1 VWLSWEAIGNVVST
15 VGVVLPAFIAL
26 AGAWFLKQGFVS
38 LWGLAPKDGAA
49 DGNRDETVVGQS
61 RFSIPGDARGS
72 PELSRHQFALLQ
84 QYHTQGLAQ
93 SKISFWFS
101 LIFASLGF
109 SVIMLGVGLFLSQDA
124 PEQSYIASLQRPG
137 FTLISGTVI
146 DAVAALFFIQSNR
159 ARQLMTEFF
168 DKLRVDRKL
177 DEALKFANE
186 ITDPKIQ
193 SSLKAVLALSFA
205 EVKSADEML
214 LSIPGT
220 SSPPITSGLTVVPG
234 GVEAATRSDG
244 TKAAPA
250 GQ

>member
-1 VWLSWEAIGNVVST
+1 MAFSLDAIPWDIIGNFISVIGVLLPVIIAFVS
-15 VGVVLPAFIAL
+15 VF
-26 AGAWFLKQGFVS
+26 FLKQGFVS
-38 LWGLAPKDGAA
+38 LKLVPRSGEATDEERDDRTARPPFTAP
-49 DGNRDETVVGQS
+49 
-61 RFSIPGDARGS
+61 DAGGT

-109 SVIMLGVGLFLSQDA
+109 SVIMLGVGLFLSQDSD
-124 PEQSYIASLQRPG
+124 QSPVGSLQRPA
-137 FTLISGTVI
+137 FTLLSGTII
-146 DAVAALFFIQSNR
+146 DAVAALFFVQSNR

-186 ITDPKIQ
+186 IADPKIQ

-205 EVKSADEML
+205 EVKSADDML
-214 LSIPGT
+214 AAILGA

-234 GVEAATRSDG
+234 GVETTA
-244 TKAAPA
+244 KAAPA
-250 GQ
+250 NQ